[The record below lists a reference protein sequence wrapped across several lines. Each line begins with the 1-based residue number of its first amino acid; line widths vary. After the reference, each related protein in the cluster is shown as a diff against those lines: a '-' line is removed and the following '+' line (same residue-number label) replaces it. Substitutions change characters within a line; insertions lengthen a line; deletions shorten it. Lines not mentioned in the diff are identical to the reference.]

1 MSILDLLKEVNF
13 KLLKLLNLNTDS
25 VASLTIISNDIVAQ
39 SGTLNKMELI
49 TGTATN
55 KTYKYL
61 LVNASTKFTVLTD
74 STNASMLTGAGSMLI
89 GDNTIYTGVMLYP
102 YPGRT
107 FKNVTVNGG
116 NVFGFYA

>member
-13 KLLKLLNLNTDS
+13 RLLKLLNLNTDS
-25 VASLTIISNDIVAQ
+25 VASLKIISNDIVAQ

-55 KTYKYL
+55 KNYKYL

-74 STNASMLTGAGSMLI
+74 SSNVNMLTGTGSMLI
-89 GDNTIYTGVMLYP
+89 ADNTIYTGVMLYP

-107 FKNVTVNGG
+107 FRNVTVNGG

>member
-61 LVNASTKFTVLTD
+61 LVNASTKFTVLID

>member
-13 KLLKLLNLNTDS
+13 RLLKLLNLNTDS

-55 KTYKYL
+55 KAYKYL

-74 STNASMLTGAGSMLI
+74 STNANMLTGTGSMLI
-89 GDNTIYTGVMLYP
+89 ADNTIYTGVMLYP
-102 YPGRT
+102 HPGKT
-107 FKNVTVNGG
+107 FKDVTVNGG